1 MNDNLENTPPVS
13 DQQMD
18 LLLNTFYRKEMPAEL
33 AIPPS
38 QWPQLNSR
46 SATTD
51 AGQTSADVKDAAPA
65 RLQPAT
71 TIQEASRRTAGRG
84 FAVVMTAMAM
94 SLMVFV
100 FSRPLPQTEPG
111 QASQEKPDS
120 NLMNVSESPQGS
132 GGDVISDDQTTLQ
145 EIDSVELS
153 DDAEQSDRK

>member
-18 LLLNTFYRKEMPAEL
+18 LLLNTFYRMEMPAEL
-33 AIPPS
+33 DIPPS
-38 QWPQLNSR
+38 QWPVLKSQ
-46 SATTD
+46 SAATD
-51 AGQTSADVKDAAPA
+51 PDQSTAALEAAAPA

-100 FSRPLPQTEPG
+100 FSRPLPQTDPG

>member
-18 LLLNTFYRKEMPAEL
+18 LLLNTFYRMEMPAEL
-33 AIPPS
+33 DIPPS
-38 QWPQLNSR
+38 QWPVLQSR
-46 SATTD
+46 SAATD
-51 AGQTSADVKDAAPA
+51 TDQPTAAVEAASPVQ
-65 RLQPAT
+65 LQPAT
-71 TIQEASRRTAGRG
+71 TIQGASRRTAGRG

-100 FSRPLPQTEPG
+100 FSRPLPQTDPG